1 MKEIAAGLH
10 ALGQR
15 RGGRVHAFLA
25 ESGGGELSLVDT
37 MWDGDGRHVFD
48 AIRRLGRKLS
58 DVKRIAITHGH
69 RSHLGGAEAL
79 REQTGA
85 KVYAHPDEAGIVEG
99 TKRAKRV
106 PVLRPI
112 PLSLVQFRLGLALGV
127 PKHRPCQV
135 DEPLADGDSFG
146 PFEVVHAA
154 GHSPGHT
161 AFWWPERRALIAGD
175 AIATWPSVDAGWR
188 YFQLDSAEHERSLR
202 RMASLEPLVV
212 GVGHGEPIS
221 DVTPDRMHAFA
232 ERAPYV

>member
-1 MKEIAAGLH
+1 MKEIAPGLH
-10 ALGQR
+10 AVGQK
-15 RGGRVHAFLA
+15 RGGRVNAFLA
-25 ESGGGELSLVDT
+25 ESDGGDLTLVDT
-37 MWDGDGRHVFD
+37 MWDRDGRHVLD
-48 AIRRLGRKLS
+48 AIRRLGRKPS

-69 RSHLGGAEAL
+69 ASHLGGARTL

-85 KVYAHPDEAGIVEG
+85 RVYAHPAEAGIVEG

-112 PLSLVQFRLGLALGV
+112 PLSLVTFRLGLALGL
-127 PKHRPCQV
+127 PRQAPCQV

-146 PFEVVHAA
+146 PFEVVHAPGHAA
-154 GHSPGHT
+154 GHL
-161 AFWWPERRALIAGD
+161 AFWWEDRRALIAGD

-232 ERAPYV
+232 ERAPHV